1 MEQRRRPVLGFV
13 GGLGG
18 LNRGGVCTGKRTSVA
33 GRFGVGASVR
43 KCRRVAPVKAVAATP
58 AQKPAEAGFNPDEK
72 KVTPKGASLS
82 EVFSFLSKVS
92 SREKRIVRRLL
103 LAMLL
108 MLTSKVLN
116 LLVPFFFKA
125 AVDTVT
131 LGSIPAALLRLFP
144 FLSSPEIGR
153 AYTATQVCASLVV
166 LYGLLKLLSGIT
178 HESRNVVFS
187 RAQYAVGRRVTRMSF
202 EHIHDLDADFHS
214 HSRTGALVRIV
225 DRGTRSVNGVFRVL
239 LFSFLPS
246 LLEAGMVA
254 AVLATQFAPSY
265 AIITLIS
272 FVVYVGVTLLL
283 NNRMIQTR
291 KELNLVENEA
301 SAKLNDSLTNFQTV
315 KIFNNERFESS
326 RYDES
331 LSHLERVSVRNDKEY
346 ALLNMVQGAI
356 FAVGSTLVLLLST
369 LDIMAGVRTVGDL
382 VMASTLLQQM
392 WVPLQF
398 IGWQYREL
406 KQTLVDMENLME
418 LFQRQP
424 AVLDVKDAEHLDVT
438 DGEVTFENIRFRYG
452 AGDEILKGV
461 SFTVPA
467 GKTAAVVGPSGSG
480 KSTLL
485 SLLYRLHDPTEGRV
499 LIDGQDISTVTT
511 TSLRA
516 EMGMIPQDTV
526 LFNDTI
532 GYNIAYAR
540 PGASNEEVE
549 KAAKLAQIS
558 DTIDKM
564 DKGYETKVGERGLR
578 LSGGEKQRVAIARC
592 MLKAPRIL
600 LQDEA
605 TSALDSKTEREI
617 ADSLTE
623 IGRERTCIIVAH
635 RLSTVVNADEIIV
648 LLHGE
653 IVERGTHEE
662 LIKKQGVYYEMW
674 DRQKQE
680 DETEHVLG
688 EDNEVDDGVYVQNVA
703 EPAEVAEA
711 A

>member
-1 MEQRRRPVLGFV
+1 V

-18 LNRGGVCTGKRTSVA
+18 LNGGGVHGLGRTLVD
-33 GRFGVGASVR
+33 GRVGVGASVR
-43 KCRRVAPVKAVAATP
+43 RFRRIAPVRAVAVAPI
-58 AQKPAEAGFNPDEK
+58 QKHPEAGFNPDEK

-92 SREKRIVRRLL
+92 SREKKIVRRLI
-103 LAMLL
+103 LAMML
-108 MLTSKVLN
+108 MFTSKVLN

-131 LGSIPAALLRLFP
+131 LGAIPAPLVRFLP
-144 FLSSPEIGR
+144 FLASPELGR
-153 AYTATQVCASLVV
+153 TFTATQVCASLVI
-166 LYGLLKLLSGIT
+166 LYGLLKLLSGVT

-265 AIITLIS
+265 AIITLVS
-272 FVVYVGVTLLL
+272 FVVYVGMTLLL

-331 LSHLERVSVRNDKEY
+331 LAHLERVSVRNDKEY
-346 ALLNMVQGAI
+346 AMLNMVQGAI

-369 LDIMAGVRTVGDL
+369 LDIMAGVCTVGDL

-424 AVLDVKDAEHLDVT
+424 AILDDVDAKRLDVT
-438 DGEVTFENIRFRYG
+438 DGEVSFENIRFRYG
-452 AGDEILKGV
+452 TGEEILKGV

-485 SLLYRLHDPTEGRV
+485 SLLYRLHDPTKGRV

-511 TSLRA
+511 RSLRA

-532 GYNIAYAR
+532 GYNIAYAK
-540 PGASNEEVE
+540 PGATSEEVE

-558 DTIDKM
+558 DTIEKM
-564 DKGYETKVGERGLR
+564 NKGYKTKVGERGLR

-653 IVERGTHEE
+653 IVERGTHDK
-662 LIKKQGVYYEMW
+662 LIKRQGVYYEMW
-674 DRQKQE
+674 DRQNQE
-680 DETEHVLG
+680 NEIEHAFG
-688 EDNEVDDGVYVQNVA
+688 EDVEDGVYVQNVA
-703 EPAEVAEA
+703 DPVEVAEA